1 WRMIPL
7 DESTTGGAPVARGRA
22 RLLLCACAALA
33 LLLGG
38 VRFGDESYV
47 SLQGDMPRHL
57 MNGVFFRDALYDLP
71 FGSIGEAAEYAR
83 YYYAR
88 YPALS
93 IGHHPFLIA
102 LAEAPLY
109 AVFGVSVTT
118 ARVVSL
124 TFFVIGVLY
133 LYKLVSELF
142 DPWAGAAA
150 AAVYASS
157 AQLVDLAQAVMT
169 ETSAL
174 ALLVVA
180 AYYSHRFAVTGRSR
194 AIVMAT
200 LLAAGSVW
208 AKQLAVV
215 ALPGLVVHVWWRV
228 GWRRLLRADVVGA
241 TLLSAVVVAP
251 LVPITLMLSPFNV
264 GHAVGAAMSINQAG
278 RLAYTAGL
286 LGEAFRMH
294 FSWPVLALSAAG
306 FVLLLVRRPAL
317 ALTVLVWVASTLVFV
332 GVVGNQDAV
341 RYSIYWIPP
350 LALCFGA
357 LASRAVGPRSVV
369 VGVLL
374 LVAIATQV
382 AASSTIR
389 QAGAHGYEEAA
400 EYVVANPRG
409 STVMFAGDV
418 DTGFFTFFVRKHDSA
433 RAAIVI
439 RADKVLTT
447 SMMDKVAAE
456 DRISDPAQIA
466 DIVRRFGVGYVVV
479 EDRPSASKVQNWLL
493 DDLKSARYVE
503 RLRVPTGSTDP
514 RLRNISVVVYEV
526 SGATSA
532 AADARLE
539 IKLPLVSQ
547 QIDISL
553 SDLIARKYLR

>member
-1 WRMIPL
+1 MMPPDARAAG
-7 DESTTGGAPVARGRA
+7 DAPAPRGRA
-22 RLLLCACAALA
+22 RLLLFACVALA
-33 LLLGG
+33 LLLGSVG
-38 VRFGDESYV
+38 FGDESYV

-109 AVFGVSVTT
+109 ALFGVSVTT
-118 ARVVSL
+118 ARAVSL
-124 TFFVIGVLY
+124 TFFVIGVVY

-174 ALLVVA
+174 ALLVAA
-180 AYYSHRFAVTGRSR
+180 AYYCHRFAVSGRSR
-194 AIVMAT
+194 AIVAAT

-215 ALPGLVVHVWWRV
+215 ALPGLIVHVWWRV
-228 GWRRLLRADVVGA
+228 GWRRLLRADVLGA

-264 GHAVGAAMSINQAG
+264 SHAVGAAMTIGKSG
-278 RLAYTAGL
+278 RLTYTVGL
-286 LGEAFRMH
+286 LAEAFRMH
-294 FSWPVLALSAAG
+294 FSWPVLVLSAAG
-306 FVLLLVRRPAL
+306 FVVLVVRRPAL
-317 ALTVLVWVASTLVFV
+317 ALTVFVWVTCTLLFV

-357 LASRAVGPRSVV
+357 LGSRAAGFRSA
-369 VGVLL
+369 
-374 LVAIATQV
+374 VAVALMFAAVATQV
-382 AASSTIR
+382 AASSAIR

-400 EYVVANPRG
+400 QYVVANPRG

-418 DTGFFTFFVRKHDSA
+418 DTGFFTFFVRKHDPA
-433 RAAIVI
+433 RTAIVI

-456 DRISDPAQIA
+456 DRISDPRQID

-493 DDLKSARYVE
+493 DDLRSAGYVE
-503 RLRVPTGSTDP
+503 RLRVPIASTDP
-514 RLRNISVVVYEV
+514 RLRNVSVVVYEV
-526 SGATSA
+526 SGATTA
-532 AADARLE
+532 AADARLD

-547 QIDISL
+547 QIDIPL

>member
-1 WRMIPL
+1 MIARPSATA
-7 DESTTGGAPVARGRA
+7 DGSPARGRA
-22 RLLLCACAALA
+22 RLWLAGCVLLA

-38 VRFGDESYV
+38 VGLGDESYV

-71 FGSIGEAAEYAR
+71 FGSFTDAAEYAR

-93 IGHHPFLIA
+93 IGHHPFLMA
-102 LAEAPLY
+102 LAEAPFY

-124 TFFVIGVLY
+124 TFFVIGVVY

-150 AAVYASS
+150 AAVFASS
-157 AQLVDLAQAVMT
+157 GQLVDLAQAVMT

-174 ALLVVA
+174 ALLVAA
-180 AYYSHRFAVTGRSR
+180 AYYCHRFSVTGRSG
-194 AIVMAT
+194 AIVAAT

-215 ALPGLVVHVWWRV
+215 ALPGLIVLVWWRL
-228 GWRRLLRADVVGA
+228 GWRRLLQRDVVGA
-241 TLLSAVVVAP
+241 TVLSGLVVAP

-264 GHAVGAAMSINQAG
+264 GHAVGAALTLGQQGRMS
-278 RLAYTAGL
+278 YTAEM
-286 LGEAFRMH
+286 LGAAFRAH
-294 FSWPVLALSAAG
+294 FSLPVLLLSAAG
-306 FVLLLVRRPAL
+306 FVVLVIRRQSV
-317 ALTVLVWVASTLVFV
+317 ALTVAVWVLCTLAFV

-350 LALCFGA
+350 IALCFGA
-357 LASRAVGPRSVV
+357 LGSRTAGLHSVAVGALMV
-369 VGVLL
+369 
-374 LVAIATQV
+374 VAIASQV
-382 AASSTIR
+382 SASARIR
-389 QAGAHGYEEAA
+389 QPGAHGYEEAA
-400 EYVVANPRG
+400 AYVVAHPRG

-418 DTGFFTFFVRKHDSA
+418 DTGFFTFFVRKHDPA
-433 RAAIVI
+433 RTAVVI
-439 RADKVLTT
+439 RADKLLTT

-456 DRISDPAQIA
+456 DRISDPAQIP
-466 DIVRRFGVGYVVV
+466 DIVRRYGVGYVVI

-493 DDLKSARYVE
+493 ADLASGRYVE
-503 RLRVPTGSTDP
+503 RLRVATGSTDS
-514 RLRNISVVVYEV
+514 RLRGTDIVVYEV
-526 SGATSA
+526 TGAA
-532 AADARLE
+532 AATADARLD

-547 QIDISL
+547 QIDIPL
-553 SDLIARKYLR
+553 SDLVARKYLR